1 MRKSIIIAL
10 VFSCNSL
17 AGLVHYLP
25 PTDQNIPVILPSGA
39 EVRIVGVHAE
49 ELIDLLDAEELLDL
63 LGSTAVYY
71 VSNLES

>member
-1 MRKSIIIAL
+1 MRKSMIIAV

-39 EVRIVGVHAE
+39 EVRIVGEHAE
-49 ELIDLLDAEELLDL
+49 ELVDFLTYENEYGNPAAIR
-63 LGSTAVYY
+63 
-71 VSNLES
+71 N